1 MGYWAACHAGYDTN
15 VDNGTRNAPC
25 QTEPSFMST
34 ASVDTISTSLC
45 MYYKRE
51 MFHSALLSSRV
62 QFALILSLRVF
73 AVLSLSLSLVPSPAH
88 HQPTSTSLLAVRPKK
103 LTHPSNPMPSN
114 QAMLSSWQ
122 CSTFSDRPVRVW
134 PYTLVPRPT
143 GS

>member
-1 MGYWAACHAGYDTN
+1 MGYWVAHHAGYDTN
-15 VDNGTRNAPC
+15 VDNGTRNTPC
-25 QTEPSFMST
+25 QTELLFMST
-34 ASVDTISTSLC
+34 ASVDTISTSLY

-51 MFHSALLSSRV
+51 MFRSALLSSRV
-62 QFALILSLRVF
+62 RFALVLLLRVF
-73 AVLSLSLSLVPSPAH
+73 AVLSLLLSLIPSPTH
-88 HQPTSTSLLAVRPKK
+88 HQPTSTLLSVVRPKK

-134 PYTLVPRPT
+134 LYTLVLRPT